1 MYLNLNDLVQQA
13 PSINLTVSAAD
24 LRDFASQLI
33 EETKE
38 QLENTI
44 SDAKAET
51 YVSSEKAMEILDICK
66 TTLWRWKKRNYL
78 IPIRIGGN
86 DRYRM
91 SDIKKIM
98 EG

>member
-1 MYLNLNDLVQQA
+1 MNLKEILEAA

-33 EETKE
+33 EQTKD
-38 QLENTI
+38 QLEQTI
-44 SDAKAET
+44 SDSKAET
-51 YVSSEKAMEILDICK
+51 YVSTEKTMELLDICK

-78 IPIRIGGN
+78 VPIRVGGSE
-86 DRYRM
+86 RYRM

>member
-1 MYLNLNDLVQQA
+1 MNIINLLQEA
-13 PSINLTVSAAD
+13 PAINLTVSAAD

-38 QLENTI
+38 QLESTL

-51 YVSSEKAMEILDICK
+51 YVSTEKAMEILNVCK
-66 TTLWRWKKRNYL
+66 TTMWRWKKRNYL
-78 IPIRIGGN
+78 KPIRVGGIE
-86 DRYRM
+86 RYRM
-91 SDIKKIM
+91 SDIKKIL